1 MNNGD
6 RHPTGGNMAGKERTV
21 YFFEPAVLN
30 QADEAQPIEPGFW
43 DWVHEQVRS
52 LPEEHRRIEL
62 FGRKHVGSARDEQS
76 PALRYLY
83 VGRLRP
89 GADWPD
95 VSDEAG
101 SISSLASTGLVGS
114 LVEPA
119 YLLNVG
125 GTNYV
130 AVLRSSGGPSTTAI
144 ASWLNQVCGFN
155 FEDERLVLRPY
166 VRRDQLER
174 LGRAQQ
180 AAKVHLKVDPG
191 VMSDVE
197 PRDELGQAIKAA
209 QDAGGGGVSVELI
222 VSFGNARPSDGA
234 GEDLVDGI
242 RELLASDNAVAFKKA
257 SATVMVEDTAGNL
270 VRDKIDFT
278 LDRITVR
285 QAVGADEN
293 EEPTPPVVLSAM
305 SQAITKFQ
313 QQL

>member
-1 MNNGD
+1 
-6 RHPTGGNMAGKERTV
+6 MAGKERTV

-30 QADEAQPIEPGFW
+30 QSDEAQPIEEGFW
-43 DWVHEQVRS
+43 DWVHERVTS
-52 LPEEHRRIEL
+52 LPEEERRVVL
-62 FGRKHVGSARDEQS
+62 FGRKHVGTSREEAS

-95 VSDEAG
+95 VSDGAG
-101 SISSLASTGLVGS
+101 EISSLASTGLVGS
-114 LVEPA
+114 LIEPA
-119 YLLNVG
+119 YLLGVS

-130 AVLRSSGGPSTTAI
+130 AVLRSSAGPSTTAI
-144 ASWLNQVCGFN
+144 ASWLNHVCGFSQ
-155 FEDERLVLRPY
+155 EDERLVLRPY

-191 VMSDVE
+191 VMMDVQ
-197 PRDELGQAIKAA
+197 PHDELGRAIKVA
-209 QDAGGGGVSVELI
+209 QEAGAGGVSVELI
-222 VSFGNARPSDGA
+222 VSFGNAHPSDGA
-234 GEDLVDGI
+234 GESLVDGV

-257 SATVMVEDTAGNL
+257 SATVMREDEAGKL

-278 LDRITVR
+278 LDRITIR
-285 QAVGADEN
+285 QQVGADED
-293 EEPTPPVVLSAM
+293 EEPTPPVVLRAM
-305 SQAITKFQ
+305 AQAITKFR